1 MSKQVSTNI
10 TKTMNRL
17 SISILF
23 AAIGVGVW
31 GWFADGHLTDP
42 SARSNRPIDK
52 SLAVASTEG
61 SGNQIRSS
69 KESTSASGIWSRKLQ
84 SGFIAKS
91 SPTIAEPKTL
101 SNVPVPN
108 AIAPRSAAPDAGL
121 RLVGT
126 VIEKGRSMAIAIDRV
141 GKLDF
146 CPEGNSI
153 QLEPDG
159 VRVESVDRD
168 SVRVSFR
175 GQSATW
181 LMGQMLRFESDVGL
195 EATAM
200 PMQDSNSKPMT
211 PKPKLSFEQ
220 ELEEELERI
229 NGDSPTIPL

>member
-1 MSKQVSTNI
+1 MSKHISTNT
-10 TKTMNRL
+10 TKAMNRV
-17 SISILF
+17 SASILF

-31 GWFADGHLTDP
+31 GWFADGHLTEP
-42 SARSNRPIDK
+42 STRSDRHIDK
-52 SLAVASTEG
+52 PLAVASTEG
-61 SGNQIRSS
+61 SGSQNRSS
-69 KESTSASGIWSRKLQ
+69 KESISTSDIWSRKLQ

-91 SPTIAEPKTL
+91 SPTNTEPRML
-101 SNVPVPN
+101 SNVPLPN
-108 AIAPRSAAPDAGL
+108 AIVPRSAAPDAGL

-153 QLEPDG
+153 QLEPEG
-159 VRVESVDRD
+159 VRVESVGPD

-200 PMQDSNSKPMT
+200 PRQDPTTGRMR
-211 PKPKLSFEQ
+211 PKPKLG
-220 ELEEELERI
+220 LEEELERI